1 MGINKIDK
9 NIIIHILIIYDK
21 NVYNSY
27 VACIYKNRK
36 GYDLNEDNFTRI
48 SSKYVKRYLTG

>member
-27 VACIYKNRK
+27 VLCIYKNRK
-36 GYDLNEDNFTRI
+36 DMI
-48 SSKYVKRYLTG
+48 